1 MKPNYSISITQSLTL
16 VGLNCIME
24 ISYSRSKETFLMV
37 KWVGVICVTR
47 T

>member
-1 MKPNYSISITQSLTL
+1 MKPNYSISITQSLKL

-37 KWVGVICVTR
+37 WVGVICVTR